1 MTISDSAA
9 PQAGTCVAFDFDG
22 TITTT
27 DSLRDFVR
35 YQVGNRR
42 FLISGLLVLPWLVGM
57 YTGLC
62 KRAEAKARFLALTLR
77 GRSQV
82 ELEEAAARYVAERLP
97 TLIRPEMLE
106 RIEEHKRLGHRL
118 VLVSASP
125 TLYLGHWA
133 QSAGFAAVLATQLE
147 FRDGRFTGRLASP
160 NCWGPEKVRQ
170 LQHWLGDARGRVLFA
185 YGDSRGDQEM
195 LAFAE
200 HGWLR
205 GLGALPSLDAWP
217 NGLYHG

>member
-1 MTISDSAA
+1 MTISNSAA
-9 PQAGTCVAFDFDG
+9 PQAVTCVAFDFDG

-42 FLISGLLVLPWLVGM
+42 FLIAGLLVLPWLAGM

-62 KRAEAKARFLALTLR
+62 KRAEAKARFLAFTLR

-106 RIEEHKRLGHRL
+106 RIEAHKRLGHRL

-125 TLYLGHWA
+125 TLYLEHWA
-133 QSAGFAAVLATQLE
+133 PAVGFDAVLATQLE
-147 FRDGRFTGRLASP
+147 FRNGRFTGRLASP

-205 GLGALPSLDAWP
+205 GLGALPSLDARP
-217 NGLYHG
+217 DGLHHG

>member
-1 MTISDSAA
+1 MTISNSAV
-9 PQAGTCVAFDFDG
+9 QELGTCVAFDFDG

-42 FLISGLLVLPWLVGM
+42 FLIGGLLVLPWLVGM
-57 YTGLC
+57 ATGLC
-62 KRAEAKARFLALTLR
+62 ERAEAKARFLAVTLR
-77 GRSQV
+77 GRTQV
-82 ELEEAAARYVAERLP
+82 ELEAAAARYAAERLP

-133 QSAGFAAVLATQLE
+133 QAAGFDAVLATQLE

-170 LQHWLGDARGRVLFA
+170 LQQWLGDARGRVLFA

-205 GLGALPSLDAWP
+205 GLSALPSLDAWP
-217 NGLYHG
+217 DGLHHG

>member
-1 MTISDSAA
+1 MTISNSAA

-42 FLISGLLVLPWLVGM
+42 FLIGGLLVLPWLVGM

-77 GRSQV
+77 GRTQV
-82 ELEEAAARYVAERLP
+82 ELEEAAARYVTERLP
-97 TLIRPEMLE
+97 TLIRPEMLD

-133 QSAGFAAVLATQLE
+133 QASGFAAVLATQLE

-170 LQHWLGDARGRVLFA
+170 LQQWLGGTGGRVLFA

-217 NGLYHG
+217 DGLHHG

>member
-1 MTISDSAA
+1 MTISNSAV
-9 PQAGTCVAFDFDG
+9 QEAGTCVAFDFDG

-42 FLISGLLVLPWLVGM
+42 FLIAGLLVLPWLVGM

-82 ELEEAAARYVAERLP
+82 ELEEAAACYVAERLP

-125 TLYLGHWA
+125 TLYLEHWA
-133 QSAGFAAVLATQLE
+133 PAAGFDAVLATQLE
-147 FRDGRFTGRLASP
+147 FRNGRFTGRLASP

>member
-1 MTISDSAA
+1 MTISNSAA

-42 FLISGLLVLPWLVGM
+42 FLIGGLLVLPWLVGM

-77 GRSQV
+77 GRTQV
-82 ELEEAAARYVAERLP
+82 ELEEAAARYVTERLP
-97 TLIRPEMLE
+97 TLIRPEMLD
-106 RIEEHKRLGHRL
+106 RIEEHKRLGIAWYWS
-118 VLVSASP
+118 VLHPRSTSGTGPGQRFCGGTGHATGVSRRSVYR
-125 TLYLGHWA
+125 TLGI
-133 QSAGFAAVLATQLE
+133 TQL
-147 FRDGRFTGRLASP
+147 L
-160 NCWGPEKVRQ
+160 GPEKVRQ
-170 LQHWLGDARGRVLFA
+170 LQQWLGGTGGRVLFA

-217 NGLYHG
+217 DGLHHG

>member
-1 MTISDSAA
+1 MTISNSAA
-9 PQAGTCVAFDFDG
+9 REDETCVAFDFDG

-35 YQVGNRR
+35 YQVGNRC
-42 FLISGLLVLPWLVGM
+42 FLIATLLVLPWLVGM
-57 YTGLC
+57 FTGLC
-62 KRAEAKARFLALTLR
+62 SRAEAKARFLAITLR
-77 GRSQV
+77 GRTQV
-82 ELEEAAARYVAERLP
+82 ELEEAAARYANERLP
-97 TLIRPEMLE
+97 MLVRPEMIE
-106 RIEEHKRLGHRL
+106 RIEEHKRRGHRL

-133 QSAGFAAVLATQLE
+133 RAAGFEAVLATQLE
-147 FRDGRFTGRLASP
+147 FRDGRFSGRLASP

-170 LQHWLGDARGRVLFA
+170 LQQWLGDAGGRVRFA

-217 NGLYHG
+217 ERLHQG

>member
-1 MTISDSAA
+1 MTISNSAT

-42 FLISGLLVLPWLVGM
+42 FLIGGLLVLPWLVGM

-77 GRSQV
+77 GRTQV
-82 ELEEAAARYVAERLP
+82 ELEEAAVRYVAERLP
-97 TLIRPEMLE
+97 TLIRPEMLD
-106 RIEEHKRLGHRL
+106 RIEEHKRLGHHL

-133 QSAGFAAVLATQLE
+133 QAAGFEAVLATQLE
-147 FRDGRFTGRLASP
+147 FCDGRFTGRLASP

-217 NGLYHG
+217 DGLHHG